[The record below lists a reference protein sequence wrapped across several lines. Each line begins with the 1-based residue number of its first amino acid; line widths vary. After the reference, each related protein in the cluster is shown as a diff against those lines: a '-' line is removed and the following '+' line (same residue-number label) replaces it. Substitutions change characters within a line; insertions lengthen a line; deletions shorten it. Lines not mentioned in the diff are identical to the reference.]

1 MLKFRKSYTLFSFS
15 CVGVVGILSIFG
27 PSQTP
32 EDAAKNLAKVFAAQ
46 DAAAFEK
53 IIHPDIV
60 EGKEVRGDDVKQ
72 FLSRYAGRVQDLER
86 VTIHKRLTS
95 EDGKTKRVEAS
106 LLFKSAPLAPEL
118 PGHTVLETQ
127 VLFVLD
133 NGKWWFER
141 PLFTGYRIEMK
152 SSYPTPEQDETAMRF
167 NAAIKIL
174 EKIGLSGKEDMPFT
188 AAAKQ
193 GVASADYRELEKL
206 HQKEKG
212 PKGVDPDA
220 RGVDLLL
227 KAAAKSQGGLLQIYH
242 GDFRANPDDRRSPVP
257 WDMFRDYVQ
266 AALKRARIEH
276 QRGNAKTARVIC
288 RLVISLGRQFLDEPG
303 GYHFLSWGIAFQKA
317 GAEQLA
323 RLGGGEGAPDRQ
335 SIESFVNLCSR
346 RIDLLRT
353 ALGCLDD
360 LSEYRALKAA
370 ITAAQREG
378 DPVFRPWGINTLAI
392 LALKGAPARP
402 EIIQQVQTMVLV
414 SDPGM
419 QQTALTALD
428 RLASE
433 PNGRLR
439 PFIEFQKNWI
449 RAHKVYGT
457 TPAPGD
463 KPADK
468 S

>member
-1 MLKFRKSYTLFSFS
+1 MLKFRKSCTLYSFS
-15 CVGVVGILSIFG
+15 LLGFVGILSIFG

-32 EDAAKNLAKVFAAQ
+32 EDAAKNLAKVLAAQ

-60 EGKEVRGDDVKQ
+60 EGKEVRSDDVKR
-72 FLSRYAGRVQDLER
+72 FLSRYSGRVQDLER
-86 VTIHKRLTS
+86 INIDKRLTS

-106 LLFKSAPLAPEL
+106 LLFKAAPLAPEL
-118 PGHTVLETQ
+118 TGHTVLETQ

-141 PLFTGYRIEMK
+141 PLFTGYRVEMK
-152 SSYPTPEQDETAMRF
+152 SSYPTREQDETAMQF
-167 NAAIKIL
+167 DAAIKVL
-174 EKIGLSGKEDMPFT
+174 EKIGLSGQEDTPF
-188 AAAKQ
+188 AAETKQ

-212 PKGVDPDA
+212 PKGVDPEA

-227 KAAAKSQGGLLQIYH
+227 KAAAKSKGGLLQIYH
-242 GDFRANPDDRRSPVP
+242 GDFRANAEDRRGPVP
-257 WDMFRDYVQ
+257 WEMFRDYVQ
-266 AALKRARIEH
+266 ASLKRARVEQ
-276 QRGNAKTARVIC
+276 QRGNAKTSRLIC
-288 RLVISLGRQFLDEPG
+288 RRVISLGRQFLDEPG
-303 GYHFLSWGIAFQKA
+303 GYHFLAWGIAFQKA

-323 RLGGGEGAPDRQ
+323 RVSGGDGAADKQ
-335 SIESFVNLCSR
+335 SIESFVNLCAR

-370 ITAAQREG
+370 LVAAQREG
-378 DPVFRPWGINTLAI
+378 DNVFRPWGINTLAI

-402 EIIQQVQTMVLV
+402 EIIQQAQAMVLV

-419 QQTALTALD
+419 QQTASAALD
-428 RLASE
+428 RLAAE
-433 PNGRLR
+433 PTGRLR
-439 PFIEFQKNWI
+439 TFIEFQKNWI
-449 RAHKVYGT
+449 RTHKVYGT